1 MLKKRTK
8 QLLAFML
15 SFTMLGSTSGM
26 TVIASTVVPE
36 VKNTVSRTGETVL
49 GGARKMIQVNR
60 ILR

>member
-8 QLLAFML
+8 QLLAWML
-15 SFTMLGSTSGM
+15 SLIMLCSTSGM

-49 GGARKMIQVNR
+49 GGGHAK
-60 ILR
+60 